1 MKFWWVNHKQTFT
14 HEVSG
19 RYIWCPKRKKNG
31 ARNHFYETAREVC
44 PGHLVFSYAFAA
56 VQAVGLAR
64 TYCYS
69 CPQPDEFGRV
79 GSAWNVLGWRVDVDF
94 QRFSNPLRTANHMHQ
109 LRELLPAKYSPIKA
123 SDGFGNQ
130 GAYLAEIPRT
140 MAQRILELTDP
151 LLLGLLNEAR
161 VAESDVLPDR
171 SQESLSEWE
180 DSQERAIVTNIEAET
195 DRIAL
200 VKARVGQ
207 GKFRERVSAIER
219 ACRVTQVV
227 NPEHLVASHI
237 KPWREANNDERLAGA
252 NGLLL
257 TPSIDHL
264 FDRGFISFSDEGELL
279 QSPVADV
286 HSLGRM
292 GVQQGRKIY
301 VGGFNADQRH
311 FLSYHREEIF
321 LKSAS

>member
-14 HEVSG
+14 HEVGG
-19 RYIWCPKRKKNG
+19 RYIWCPKRKTNG
-31 ARNHFYETAREVC
+31 ARNHFYETAREVR
-44 PGHLVFSYAFAA
+44 PGDLVFSYAFAA
-56 VQAVGLAR
+56 VQAVGVAS

-79 GSAWNVLGWRVDVDF
+79 GTAWNQLGWRVDVDF
-94 QRFSNPLRTANHMHQ
+94 QRFSIPLRTANHMEQ
-109 LRELLPAKYSPIKA
+109 LRELLPSKYSPIKA

-130 GAYLAEIPRT
+130 GAYLAEISRA
-140 MAQRILELTDP
+140 MAYRVIELGEP
-151 LLLGLLNEAR
+151 LFLNLLNESRIADR
-161 VAESDVLPDR
+161 YPLCDR

-180 DSQERAIVTNIEAET
+180 DSQEKLIVSNIGAET
-195 DRIAL
+195 EKIAL

-219 ACRVTQVV
+219 ACRVTQVM
-227 NPEHLVASHI
+227 NPEHLIASHI
-237 KPWREANNDERLAGA
+237 KPWREANNEERLAGA

-264 FDRGFISFSDEGELL
+264 FDRGFISFSDDGELL

-286 HSLGRM
+286 HSLARM
-292 GVQQGRKIY
+292 GIPQDGRIQ
-301 VGGFNADQRH
+301 VGRFNVDQRH
-311 FLSYHREEIF
+311 FLAYHRDEIF